1 MSYIR
6 VGSPEY
12 RRIFISMLLGSTVT
26 FAILYGPQTLI
37 HTFSESFGIS
47 PSTASFTVSFP
58 TFTLAVSMLFVA
70 VFSNAWGRKKI
81 MGISLLSASV
91 LNILSAFS
99 PGFQT
104 LIVLRVL
111 QGFAMAGFPAIAVT
125 YLSEEISP
133 SHLGRIVGIYV
144 GGSAIGAFIGR
155 VIVSTLTDFFS
166 WNVALL
172 ALGVINLVCS
182 LFFFICLPE
191 SKNFKSTRFSFA
203 NWATGITN
211 GLKEKRLLLLYII
224 GFVMLG
230 AYVALFNYIGFLL
243 SKPPYLLSQ
252 TLIGLLFI
260 CQLAGSWSS
269 YSFGQLTEKFSR
281 TRLLFLAIAMFLAGA
296 LMTLSSHILVLILG
310 LILFASGF
318 LASHSIASG
327 WVGILSPP
335 PLKAYSS
342 SLYLLFYY
350 TGSSV
355 IGWSGG
361 LFFSSYGWNGVIFLV
376 CALTVITVLLIL
388 ALHRTLRSAKLAST
402 GKPEQ
407 ITPVSNP

>member
-1 MSYIR
+1 
-6 VGSPEY
+6 
-12 RRIFISMLLGSTVT
+12 
-26 FAILYGPQTLI
+26 
-37 HTFSESFGIS
+37 
-47 PSTASFTVSFP
+47 
-58 TFTLAVSMLFVA
+58 
-70 VFSNAWGRKKI
+70 
-81 MGISLLSASV
+81 
-91 LNILSAFS
+91 
-99 PGFQT
+99 
-104 LIVLRVL
+104 
-111 QGFAMAGFPAIAVT
+111 MAGFPAIAVT

-166 WNVALL
+166 WNFALF
-172 ALGVINLVCS
+172 ALGLINLVCS

-203 NWATGITN
+203 NWAAGITS
-211 GLKEKRLLLLYII
+211 GLKEKRLQLLYII

-327 WVGILSPP
+327 W
-335 PLKAYSS
+335 
-342 SLYLLFYY
+342 
-350 TGSSV
+350 
-355 IGWSGG
+355 SGG
-361 LFFSSYGWNGVIFLV
+361 IFFSSYGWNGVIFLV

-388 ALHRTLRSAKLAST
+388 ALHRTLRSAMLASR